1 MPLSTNKVEKFVV
14 SGKFNCVYLANLADG
29 SINEYQEKN
38 SFSSKNK
45 KGLSI
50 AIYGWSNFSSED
62 NGMWLFV
69 SRSTSDG
76 DSLNW
81 CKCKYRCHGNVFGLR
96 IDSMEMH
103 EDVYFAHY
111 KNRKGAFVKFHIWFY
126 KRGIS
131 SLGKTLLECKPP
143 VASQFLLIVLAY
155 LACR

>member
-1 MPLSTNKVEKFVV
+1 MCIPCQPGRRKYYRIPRKKTVSVLKIKRDIPL
-14 SGKFNCVYLANLADG
+14 
-29 SINEYQEKN
+29 
-38 SFSSKNK
+38 
-45 KGLSI
+45 
-50 AIYGWSNFSSED
+50 
-62 NGMWLFV
+62 LFMDDQIFLLRTMGCGYSV

-103 EDVYFAHY
+103 KDVYFAHY

-143 VASQFLLIVLAY
+143 VASQFLLIVVAY

>member
-14 SGKFNCVYLANLADG
+14 SGKFKCVYLANLADG
-29 SINEYQEKN
+29 SIIEYQEKTV
-38 SFSSKNK
+38 SVLKIKRDFP
-45 KGLSI
+45 L
-50 AIYGWSNFSSED
+50 
-62 NGMWLFV
+62 LFMDDQIFLLRTMGCGYSV
-69 SRSTSDG
+69 SRAASDG
-76 DSLNW
+76 DSWNW
-81 CKCKYRCHGNVFGLR
+81 CKCKYRCHGNVFWLR
-96 IDSMEMH
+96 MDSMEMH
-103 EDVYFAHY
+103 KDVYFAHY

>member
-29 SINEYQEKN
+29 SIIEYQEKN

-50 AIYGWSNFSSED
+50 AIYGWSNFSSC
-62 NGMWLFV
+62 GYSV

-81 CKCKYRCHGNVFGLR
+81 YKCKYRCHGNVFGLR

-103 EDVYFAHY
+103 KDVYFTHY

-131 SLGKTLLECKPP
+131 SLGKTLLEC
-143 VASQFLLIVLAY
+143 
-155 LACR
+155 